1 MLASFVIQPYC
12 KSKLTLHGV
21 LPFPWDGNNNPEKEK
36 KEEKPALTKE
46 EAINR
51 FEHLLER
58 DEESTL
64 TTNA

>member
-21 LPFPWDGNNNPEKEK
+21 LPFPWDNCHSPERGK

-58 DEESTL
+58 DEEGTL